1 MWDNVELLMSEDTGS
16 GQLSISSRQECGSAL
31 YQMNTLLKM
40 TSSQKVLSN
49 PELNA
54 CCLNDGCVLVA
65 DRTVVALDNICQTLQ
80 MFIHFETK
88 VDIVGLCQEG
98 QFLVAG
104 ERSGNLHLIHV
115 SSKQTL
121 LTKALVQSS
130 FDEKAFLDLILKMDS
145 SVEGIYHAFILTSRG
160 FFCIMH
166 IPLANIQKAI
176 IEMDINAVKKVSE
189 LQSQVETCFIA
200 VEDYH
205 TAGCFTSATMDTANT
220 FALIIGGVGNCV
232 MSVWEVNPNKKLV
245 SIQNFA
251 DSSLIQ
257 AARKLQAVE
266 NLLFV
271 LDDKD
276 VLSLWDLQ
284 LLILTWVCPSVH
296 IEEFLLTSESDFSAG
311 GGLGT
316 ANLKLVALTTPDHV
330 EQMKSIVIFS
340 LPAMQQL
347 YALEITPVS
356 SLVQSVI
363 NTDTIYFMEGMY
375 ENNQK
380 SSADP
385 VSFLLMRSL
394 TEALPENRLSRLLH
408 KHKFAEAESF
418 ALQFGLEVELV
429 YKVKANAILEGLVS
443 AGSED
448 QPAWLNLVLQAKE
461 TLDKIKDNSFVVEY
475 CINTPWLTYETAQE
489 MLNYARMRTQKK
501 EDVAVTHFMN
511 VDPAS
516 LLTEVLRTQ
525 AKLITF
531 YEAFGP
537 ERYSGT
543 AWLEFVNNKNVF
555 SYILSQLRGGK
566 LSSAQYLWLRHQA
579 ELERSFSHETLDDL
593 LSSISGTLSLKEL
606 GLWLKE
612 VVLPFVRRVL
622 PHGQKT
628 VAKWLEDR
636 ARSLELTDK
645 ANWPE
650 NGLELAQV
658 FFTSTDVSDIGLT
671 SFSHWDFLKDSE
683 DKEIQSLV
691 DLVSALQNLIDL
703 HRKYNCRLAL
713 CDFEKK
719 TANTIVFC
727 MLDKILAAELLPR
740 ALEKY
745 IEPYMCRHHLEK
757 DEILLQYIKDLL
769 LCQCTQSSSIFDTTW
784 EAKAIALLGCMSSL
798 ELIFDGVL
806 ALMHSA
812 VVPWSPGVEDL
823 VQRYLG
829 MGHAKVKLLEEGH
842 RLMEMKKILRSYG
855 IRDTNLLNDK
865 QMILM
870 MAKYILKQNLPSALE
885 DALKLIKTYMLPTA
899 EVYVWKIA
907 DLIDKGKG
915 EDVLDLLKSLPPSE
929 AVEIAERTL
938 IWGKIKL
945 EEDVDT
951 VEEKKTHLQVKKALV
966 EILKFLLSLQK
977 ENHLQKEE
985 REKDLE
991 TFKILVTL
999 QESFDICISHKDYCD
1014 PSQTVQLLEDHLEA
1028 YKRARRHKN
1037 QEGGDTKPGDPSMKE
1052 ELTQTRLYRL
1062 GFLLQKSDAEM
1073 GAELALHA
1081 LEDGKVE
1088 EALQICSYFYESH
1101 QNEETG
1107 RLLFLVSQKL
1117 CHMLKS
1123 NIPTVL
1129 PGGQDL
1135 PDVIYTMAS
1144 QAATLCSPD
1153 LLLDI
1158 SEFCKYTSFAR
1169 EIYAKCQMED
1179 FGFIPQATSL
1189 DPSKDPYADWT
1200 FEDFFTEDGAV
1211 LDTPAVVPVTYKI
1224 ASSLVPLAE
1233 WEAAPL
1239 ESSSLAYCSFE
1250 QGQNRYHLCENTIF
1264 ALLSSLQEGSQ
1275 YELAL
1280 GLVSYSFWSLLQHMI
1295 SNNMDLTLSRKLHD
1309 QKTLEEAR
1317 SFLLAM
1323 RQNSA
1328 SVIQSITTALLHK
1341 VFNSHQVDHQ
1351 LAFGYCTLLPR
1362 AMIFGKLWDII
1373 NQTSQNYKKILA
1385 VAVVGSQLALHYEDP
1400 QEKQAFE
1407 DLVTDAEWG
1416 LTLGKLGISFQ
1427 NIFRM
1432 PSIRK
1437 KELLRTLVQHP
1448 NADTSLILKF
1458 CRAFHLDTD
1467 AALQVYIET
1476 QLQQASRVK
1485 GELEQGAKEEPH
1497 ALVVARALET
1507 IPLLGSTTGLV
1518 TSLSTMLHKV
1528 DPYNYEAIE
1537 TLLTVIERSGGHA
1550 TGLPLNWANMLLR
1563 HLKSYKRLSPPGD
1576 LEHQFVFDQGLC
1588 LSSAAQ
1594 TRLPFHL
1601 IFFKTSQC
1609 FWKIISAEI
1618 NQESFPKL
1626 LLICKVMKV
1635 SLDNLYVS
1643 AVNHI
1648 FQEQLKP
1655 KLLAAASSGQIW
1667 PVDKRT
1673 EETMQ
1678 AVQSYLLAITKP
1690 EWATALAH
1698 QIAQELPTGPTKV
1711 QTLTV
1716 CLGLAEKWL
1725 RNPTVTDDSR
1735 EKAQVHL
1742 KKLQGQHKKAA
1753 TEAVLAAQKLNSE
1766 DHQKLLGKPANLI
1779 ILLYQHSSIAERIQN
1794 PTGRDYPDI
1803 HAAAREIAQINNLD
1817 LKKIWDTLL
1826 ERWLCPNVLLTGEA
1840 SGGSENVQ
1848 EDEDLKR
1855 IIYLLQLYPVD
1866 NQLRILYECAMST
1879 TSPIGVN
1886 QLTFAHRSRALRCL
1900 LFLADPA
1907 AVESLFKIP
1916 MNKVR
1921 NFMKCLIYLAELE
1934 VLNIPYTY
1942 ESFQRAPKEGLIKG
1956 LWKNH
1961 SHEPK
1966 AVKLVAELCL
1976 EYKVHDPVLWN
1987 GLLQKLMG
1995 FKMVH
2000 YLRKVLVET
2009 SGIYSLW
2016 LIPNYSRAWHSVILA
2031 PVLSALCP
2039 PNPDQLE
2046 VCCRSFKML
2055 LMCPVL
2061 PDLDLI
2067 GISKRYAQLDLVGLA
2082 LGCLVLIPY
2091 PEKRAQQIQVS
2102 EGARL
2107 PHLVP
2112 LPMCGDRNSQS
2123 LDALRVRRSRNI
2135 PAVSDGISQAGPVFP
2150 RQAFLSSSDLEQLLQ
2165 QTEEHLSLGEAASVA
2180 SQIRSLILDYIL
2192 HEGEAK
2198 DLVDVKYFPLLKL
2211 QERRPGQVKGL
2222 VEKLV
2227 AQNRIEEAASL
2238 ITEYLQKP
2246 AMSLPPNQA
2255 ASKIVKMYFS
2265 ELAESLL

>member
-1 MWDNVELLMSEDTGS
+1 MWDDVELLTSDDTGS
-16 GQLSISSRQECGSAL
+16 GQLSICSRQECGSAL
-31 YQMNTLLKM
+31 YQMNTLVKI

-54 CCLNDGCVLVA
+54 YSLSDGCVLVA
-65 DRTVVALDNICQTLQ
+65 DRTVAVLDNICQSLQ
-80 MFIHFETK
+80 MFIHFETE

-104 ERSGNLHLIHV
+104 ERSGNLHLIQV

-130 FDEKAFLDLILKMDS
+130 FDKKAFLDLILEMDS
-145 SVEGIYHAFILTSRG
+145 SVEGIYHAFILTSKG

-166 IPLANIQKAI
+166 LPLADIQKAI
-176 IEMDINAVKKVSE
+176 TEMDINAAKK
-189 LQSQVETCFIA
+189 LQSQVETCFIS

-205 TAGCFTSATMDTANT
+205 TAACFTSVTKDTANT
-220 FALIIGGVGNCV
+220 LALIIGGVGSCA
-232 MSVWEVNPNKKLV
+232 MSVWEVNPKKKTV
-245 SIQNFA
+245 SIQNVA

-257 AARKLQAVE
+257 AAKKLQVVE

-271 LDDKD
+271 LDNED
-276 VLSLWDLQ
+276 VLSLWDLHS
-284 LLILTWVCPSVH
+284 LTLTWDCPSVH

-330 EQMKSIVIFS
+330 EQMKSIVVFS
-340 LPAMQQL
+340 LPAMHQL
-347 YALEITPVS
+347 YALEVTPVS
-356 SLVQSVI
+356 TLVQSVI

-375 ENNQK
+375 ENHQK
-380 SSADP
+380 SSTEP

-418 ALQFGLEVELV
+418 ALQFGLEIELV
-429 YKVKANAILEGLVS
+429 YKVKANTILEGLAS

-448 QPAWLNLVLQAKE
+448 QSAWLKLVLQAKE
-461 TLDKIKDNSFVVEY
+461 TLNKIKDHSFVVEY
-475 CINTPWLTYETAQE
+475 CINTPWPTYETAQE
-489 MLNYARMRTQKK
+489 MLNYARMTILKK
-501 EDVAVTHFMN
+501 EEGSVTHFTN

-525 AKLITF
+525 AKLTTF
-531 YEAFGP
+531 YGAFGP
-537 ERYSGT
+537 EKYSGT
-543 AWLEFVNNKNVF
+543 AWLEFLNNKNVV
-555 SYILSQLRGGK
+555 SYVLSQLRGGS

-579 ELERSFSHETLDDL
+579 ELERSFSQEMLDDL
-593 LSSISGTLSLKEL
+593 LESISGTLPLQQL
-606 GLWLKE
+606 ALWLKE

-622 PHGQKT
+622 PHGQKR
-628 VAKWLEDR
+628 VAKWLEER

-650 NGLELAQV
+650 NGLALAQV
-658 FFTSTDVSDIGLT
+658 FFTSKDVGDIGLA

-683 DKEIQSLV
+683 DKEIHRLM
-691 DLVSALQNLIDL
+691 DLVGALQNLVDL
-703 HRKYNCRLAL
+703 YRKYNCRLAL
-713 CDFEKK
+713 CDFEKE
-719 TANTIVFC
+719 TANTIVFR
-727 MLDKILAAELLPR
+727 MLDKILAAELLPA

-745 IEPYMCRHHLEK
+745 IAPYMCHHRLEK

-769 LCQCTQSSSIFDTTW
+769 LCHCTQSSSIFDTTW
-784 EAKAIALLGCMSSL
+784 EAKAIAVLGCMSNL
-798 ELIFDGVL
+798 ELIFEGVL
-806 ALMHSA
+806 AVMHSA

-829 MGHAKVKLLEEGH
+829 MEHARVKLLEEGY
-842 RLMEMKKILRSYG
+842 RLMEMKKLLRSYG

-870 MAKYILKQNLPSALE
+870 LAKYILKEDTPSALG
-885 DALKLIKTYMLPTA
+885 DALKIIKAYMLPTA

-907 DLIDKGKG
+907 DLIDKEKG

-938 IWGKIKL
+938 IWGKIVL
-945 EEDVDT
+945 EEEVDT
-951 VEEKKTHLQVKKALV
+951 VEEKKMHLQVKKALV
-966 EILKFLLSLQK
+966 EILKFLLNLQK

-985 REKDLE
+985 REKELE
-991 TFKILVTL
+991 IFRILVTL
-999 QESFDICISHKDYCD
+999 QESFEICISLKDFCD
-1014 PSQTVQLLEDHLEA
+1014 PSRTAQLLEDHIRA
-1028 YKRARRHKN
+1028 YEKARRRRN
-1037 QEGGDTKPGDPSMKE
+1037 RQGEGEAKPGDPSVKK
-1052 ELTQTRLYRL
+1052 ELTQMRFYRL
-1062 GFLLQKSDAEM
+1062 GFLLQKSEAEM
-1073 GAELALHA
+1073 GAQLALRA
-1081 LEDGKVE
+1081 LDDGKVE

-1101 QNEETG
+1101 HNEEAG

-1117 CHMLKS
+1117 CHMLGS
-1123 NIPTVL
+1123 NIPMVL
-1129 PGGQDL
+1129 PEGQDL
-1135 PDVIYTMAS
+1135 PDTIYRMAC

-1153 LLLDI
+1153 LFLDI
-1158 SEFCKYTSFAR
+1158 LEFCKYTSFAR

-1179 FGFIPQATSL
+1179 FGFIPQAGSL
-1189 DPSKDPYADWT
+1189 DADKDPYGDWT

-1211 LDTPAVVPVTYKI
+1211 LDTPTVLPFAYKI
-1224 ASSLVPLAE
+1224 VSSLVPLAE
-1233 WEAAPL
+1233 WKASPPL
-1239 ESSSLAYCSFE
+1239 GSASLAYCPLE
-1250 QGQNRYHLCENTIF
+1250 QGRSSCRLCKDTIF

-1280 GLVSYSFWSLLQHMI
+1280 GLISYSFGSLFQHMI
-1295 SNNMDLTLSRKLHD
+1295 SNNMDVTLSKKLHD
-1309 QKTLEEAR
+1309 QEMLEEVRAF
-1317 SFLLAM
+1317 FLAVM
-1323 RQNSA
+1323 QNST
-1328 SVIQSITTALLHK
+1328 SLIQGIVTALLHK
-1341 VFNSHQVDHQ
+1341 VFNSHCVDHQ

-1362 AMIFGKLWDII
+1362 AVVFGKLWDVV

-1385 VAVVGSQLALHYEDP
+1385 VAIVGTQLALHYEDP
-1400 QEKQAFE
+1400 QEKEAFE

-1416 LTLGKLGISFQ
+1416 ITLGKLGISFQ

-1432 PSIRK
+1432 PSVRK

-1448 NADTSLILKF
+1448 NADTSLILNF
-1458 CRAFHLDTD
+1458 CRTFHLDTD

-1476 QLQQASRVK
+1476 QLQDASWDK
-1485 GELEQGAKEEPH
+1485 GELEPGAGKEPH
-1497 ALVVARALET
+1497 VLAVARAVKT
-1507 IPLLGSTTGLV
+1507 IPLLSSTTGLV
-1518 TSLSTMLHKV
+1518 TSLSAMLHKV
-1528 DPYNYEAIE
+1528 DPYNYEIIE
-1537 TLLTVIERSGGHA
+1537 SLLTVIERAGGQA
-1550 TGLPLNWANMLLR
+1550 TGFPLNWANMLLK
-1563 HLKSYKRLSPPGD
+1563 HLASYKRLSPPGD
-1576 LEHQFVFDQGLC
+1576 LEQQFLFDQGHR
-1588 LSSAAQ
+1588 LSPAAQ

-1609 FWKIISAEI
+1609 FWKIVSAEI

-1655 KLLAAASSGQIW
+1655 KLLAAATSGQLW

-1678 AVQSYLLAITKP
+1678 AVQSYLLSITKP

-1711 QTLTV
+1711 QTLKI

-1725 RNPTVTDDSR
+1725 KNSTVTDESR
-1735 EKAQVHL
+1735 EKVQVHL

-1753 TEAVLAAQKLNSE
+1753 TEAVLVAQKLNSE
-1766 DHQKLLGKPANLI
+1766 DHQKLLGKPANLT
-1779 ILLYQHSSIAERIQN
+1779 ILLYQHSSIVERIQN

-1826 ERWLCPNVLLTGEA
+1826 ERWLCPNVLPTGEA
-1840 SGGSENVQ
+1840 FEGSENVQ

-1855 IIYLLQLYPVD
+1855 IIYLLQLYPAD
-1866 NQLRILYECAMST
+1866 NQLRILYECAVSA

-1907 AVESLFKIP
+1907 AIESLFKKP
-1916 MNKVR
+1916 MKKVR
-1921 NFMKCLIYLAELE
+1921 NFMKCFIYLAQLE

-1942 ESFQRAPKEGLIKG
+1942 ESFHRAPKEGMIKG

-1966 AVKLVAELCL
+1966 AVKLVAELSL

-2000 YLRKVLVET
+2000 YLRKVLVEI

-2016 LIPNYSRAWHSVILA
+2016 TIPNYSRAWQNVILA
-2031 PVLSALCP
+2031 PILSALCP

-2046 VCCRSFKML
+2046 AFCGSFKML

-2061 PDLDLI
+2061 ADLDLT
-2067 GISKRYAQLDLVGLA
+2067 GIAKRYAQLDLMALA
-2082 LGCLVLIPY
+2082 LGCLVLIPQR
-2091 PEKRAQQIQVS
+2091 EKRAQQI
-2102 EGARL
+2102 
-2107 PHLVP
+2107 
-2112 LPMCGDRNSQS
+2112 
-2123 LDALRVRRSRNI
+2123 
-2135 PAVSDGISQAGPVFP
+2135 
-2150 RQAFLSSSDLEQLLQ
+2150 QAFLSSSDLEQVLQ
-2165 QTEEHLSLGEAASVA
+2165 QTGEHLSLGEAAGVA
-2180 SQIRSLILDYIL
+2180 SQVRSSILDHIL
-2192 HEGEAK
+2192 HQAKK
-2198 DLVDVKYFPLLKL
+2198 DLADVRYFPLLKL
-2211 QERRPGQVKGL
+2211 QDRHPGQVKGL

-2227 AQNRIEEAASL
+2227 AKNRMEDAASL
-2238 ITEYLQKP
+2238 ITEYLQTP
-2246 AMSLPPNQA
+2246 ETSLPSKRT
-2255 ASKIVKMYFS
+2255 ASEVVKMYFS
-2265 ELAESLL
+2265 DPAETLL

>member
-1 MWDNVELLMSEDTGS
+1 MWDNVELLISDDTGS

-54 CCLNDGCVLVA
+54 YCLNDGCVLVA

-121 LTKALVQSS
+121 LTKALVESS

-166 IPLANIQKAI
+166 IPLANIQNAI
-176 IEMDINAVKKVSE
+176 IEMDINAVKK

-232 MSVWEVNPNKKLV
+232 MSVWEVNPNKNLV
-245 SIQNFA
+245 SIQNVA

-271 LDDKD
+271 LDDQD

-340 LPAMQQL
+340 LPTMQQL

-418 ALQFGLEVELV
+418 ALQFGLEIELV
-429 YKVKANAILEGLVS
+429 YKVKANAILEGLAS

-448 QPAWLNLVLQAKE
+448 QSAWLNLVLQAKE

-511 VDPAS
+511 VDPPS

-525 AKLITF
+525 AKLATF

-537 ERYSGT
+537 EKYSGT
-543 AWLEFVNNKNVF
+543 TWFEFVNNKDVF

-579 ELERSFSHETLDDL
+579 ELERSFSQGKLDDL

-658 FFTSTDVSDIGLT
+658 FFTSTDVSDIGLA

-683 DKEIQSLV
+683 DKEIRSLM
-691 DLVSALQNLIDL
+691 DLVSALQNLVDL

-727 MLDKILAAELLPR
+727 MLDKILAAELLPG

-870 MAKYILKQNLPSALE
+870 LAKYILKQNSPSALE

-899 EVYVWKIA
+899 EVHVWKIA

-938 IWGKIKL
+938 IWGKIRL

-966 EILKFLLSLQK
+966 EIFKFLLSLQK

-1014 PSQTVQLLEDHLEA
+1014 PSQRAQLLEDHLRA
-1028 YKRARRHKN
+1028 YERARRCTN
-1037 QEGGDTKPGDPSMKE
+1037 QEGGDTKPGDPSMKK

-1073 GAELALHA
+1073 GAALALHA

-1117 CHMLKS
+1117 CHMLGS
-1123 NIPTVL
+1123 NIPMVL

-1135 PDVIYTMAS
+1135 PDTIYTMAC

-1158 SEFCKYTSFAR
+1158 SEFCKYASFAR

-1250 QGQNRYHLCENTIF
+1250 QGQNRYRLCENTIF

-1295 SNNMDLTLSRKLHD
+1295 SNNMDLTLSKKLHD

-1328 SVIQSITTALLHK
+1328 SVTQSITTALLRK

-1362 AMIFGKLWDII
+1362 AMIFGKLWDIV

-1407 DLVTDAEWG
+1407 ELVMDAEWG

-1432 PSIRK
+1432 PSVRK

-1476 QLQQASRVK
+1476 QLQHASRVK
-1485 GELEQGAKEEPH
+1485 GELEQGAKEEPY
-1497 ALVVARALET
+1497 ASVVARALET
-1507 IPLLGSTTGLV
+1507 IPLLGSTTGLM

-1537 TLLTVIERSGGHA
+1537 TLLTVIERSGGQA
-1550 TGLPLNWANMLLR
+1550 TGLPLNWANMLLK
-1563 HLKSYKRLSPPGD
+1563 HLKSYKRLCPPGD

-1588 LSSAAQ
+1588 LSPAAQ

-1716 CLGLAEKWL
+1716 CLGLAETWL

-1966 AVKLVAELCL
+1966 AVKLVAELCM

-2061 PDLDLI
+2061 ADLDLI
-2067 GISKRYAQLDLVGLA
+2067 GIAKRYAQLDLVGLA

-2091 PEKRAQQIQVS
+2091 PEKRAQEIQ
-2102 EGARL
+2102 
-2107 PHLVP
+2107 
-2112 LPMCGDRNSQS
+2112 
-2123 LDALRVRRSRNI
+2123 AL
-2135 PAVSDGISQAGPVFP
+2135 
-2150 RQAFLSSSDLEQLLQ
+2150 LSSSDLERLLQ
-2165 QTEEHLSLGEAASVA
+2165 QTEEQLSLGEAAGVA

-2211 QERRPGQVKGL
+2211 QERRPGQAKGL

-2227 AQNRIEEAASL
+2227 AQNRMEEAASL

-2246 AMSLPPNQA
+2246 AMTLPPNQT
-2255 ASKIVKMYFS
+2255 ASEIVKMYFS
-2265 ELAESLL
+2265 ELAETQL